1 MLTSEQIAAIENS
14 PYKADF
20 PLLAKHPE
28 IVFMDSAATAQR
40 PEAVLAAERTFYETM
55 NANPLR
61 GLYRLS
67 VEATASIEEARK
79 HIAELI
85 GAVDEAGK
93 PQGSEIVFTRNASES
108 LNLVAHTLPQAVGL
122 GPGDDVVISIMEHH
136 SNIIPWQQVC
146 KATGA
151 NLVYLRLDDDY
162 AITQDEVEAKIGP
175 AAKIVSVTQV
185 SNVLG
190 VENDIPAIAA
200 RAHEMGATMVVDGA
214 QSVPHIAVDVRKLGC
229 DLLAF
234 SAHKMG
240 GPMGIG
246 VLWGKAELL
255 DAMPPFL
262 TGGEMIDSVTETGA
276 VWAPVPQKF
285 EAGTQDAAGSY
296 AFDAAIGY
304 LKGLG
309 MEAIEQRE
317 RLLATYLT
325 DQLDALDFVRVIGPT
340 DGTRHVGAVAF
351 NVEGIHPHDVASILD
366 MSDICIRAG
375 HHCAQPL
382 LAYLGESSTC
392 RASIAFYND
401 KSDIDALVEGLKG
414 VWQVFNGS

>member
-146 KATGA
+146 AATGA
-151 NLVYLRLDDDY
+151 NLVYLRLDDNY
-162 AITQDEVEAKIGP
+162 AITPAEIEAKIGP
-175 AAKIVSVTQV
+175 AAKIVSVTHV

-190 VENDIPAIAA
+190 VENDIAAIAA
-200 RAHEMGATMVVDGA
+200 RAHQMGATMVVDGA
-214 QSVPHIAVDVRKLGC
+214 QSVPHLAVDVRALGC
-229 DLLAF
+229 DLLDR
-234 SAHKMG
+234 K
-240 GPMGIG
+240 
-246 VLWGKAELL
+246 
-255 DAMPPFL
+255 
-262 TGGEMIDSVTETGA
+262 SV
-276 VWAPVPQKF
+276 V
-285 EAGTQDAAGSY
+285 
-296 AFDAAIGY
+296 
-304 LKGLG
+304 
-309 MEAIEQRE
+309 
-317 RLLATYLT
+317 
-325 DQLDALDFVRVIGPT
+325 
-340 DGTRHVGAVAF
+340 
-351 NVEGIHPHDVASILD
+351 
-366 MSDICIRAG
+366 
-375 HHCAQPL
+375 
-382 LAYLGESSTC
+382 
-392 RASIAFYND
+392 
-401 KSDIDALVEGLKG
+401 
-414 VWQVFNGS
+414 